1 MKLYADLPGRRTLQ
15 ILADLA
21 VLGWVCLWAWLGR
34 LVHDTTLTLTG
45 PGHQLQGAG
54 SGLRRQMTQAGDAVQ
69 DVPLV
74 GDRIAVPFRQAGSAG
89 STLEQA
95 GSDLVD
101 AVTRLA
107 NVLGWVTAL
116 VPILIVAAVWLVL
129 RGRFVRRATAAQRF
143 IDNAADLDLF
153 ALRAMSRQPMRRL
166 ATISDD
172 PTGAW
177 RRGEEPVIRALALLE
192 LRDSGL
198 RPPTP
203 PHGATRATPVPGPR

>member
-15 ILADLA
+15 ILADLGLVA
-21 VLGWVCLWAWLGR
+21 WVCLWAWVGR
-34 LVHDTTLTLTG
+34 LVHDTTMELAA
-45 PGHQLQGAG
+45 PGHQLQDAG
-54 SGLRRQMTQAGDAVQ
+54 SGFRQQMNGAGDAVR

-74 GDRIAVPFRQAGSAG
+74 GDQIATPFRKAGTAG
-89 STLEQA
+89 TTIQQA

-116 VPILIVAAVWLVL
+116 VPILIVGLIWLFL

-143 IDNAADLDLF
+143 IDEAADLDLF
-153 ALRAMSRQPMRRL
+153 ALRAMARQPMRKL
-166 ATISDD
+166 AAISPD

-177 RRGEEPVIRALALLE
+177 RRGEAPTIRALALLE

-198 RPPTP
+198 HPP
-203 PHGATRATPVPGPR
+203 AA